1 MLLKVN
7 VIIKLNLLTPKYY
20 VCAFDSVNMHVIFF
34 NCLAKSFIFVC
45 VVICFALLAACL
57 RECKIVIADVIS
69 SKIKFVLMLII
80 LIKVLNK
87 G

>member
-1 MLLKVN
+1 
-7 VIIKLNLLTPKYY
+7 
-20 VCAFDSVNMHVIFF
+20 MHIIFF

-45 VVICFALLAACL
+45 VIICFALLAACL
-57 RECKIVIADVIS
+57 RESKIVIVDVIS
-69 SKIKFVLMLII
+69 RIIKFVLMLNI